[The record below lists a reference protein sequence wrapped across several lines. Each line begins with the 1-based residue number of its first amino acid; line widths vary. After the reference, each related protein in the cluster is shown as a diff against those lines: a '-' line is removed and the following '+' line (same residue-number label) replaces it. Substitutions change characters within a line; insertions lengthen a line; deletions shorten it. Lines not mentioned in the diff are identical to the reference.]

1 MSSSLDK
8 LLGLLKMFE
17 SLEEENG
24 DELKDSWKVGPASDR
39 KKLYLD
45 FDDPE
50 LVKRKIDNAV
60 GASEYYQILKKDGV
74 EDEGELEEIEKE
86 RMKRFEK
93 FLERATNTEEEEA
106 IEEEAI
112 DYE

>member
-8 LLGLLKMFE
+8 LFDLMKMLE
-17 SLEEENG
+17 SLEDGEE
-24 DELKDSWKVGPASDR
+24 DELKDSWKVGPASNR

-106 IEEEAI
+106 I

>member
-1 MSSSLDK
+1 MSSLDK
-8 LLGLLKMFE
+8 LVDLLKLFD

-24 DELKDSWKVGPASDR
+24 EELQDSWKVGPASDR

-60 GASEYYQILKKDGV
+60 GASEYYRMLEKKDV
-74 EDEGELEEIEKE
+74 EDEEDLKEIEKK
-86 RMKRFEK
+86 RMDRFEK
-93 FLERATNTEEEEA
+93 FLEKATETEEG
-106 IEEEAI
+106 
-112 DYE
+112 DDGDD